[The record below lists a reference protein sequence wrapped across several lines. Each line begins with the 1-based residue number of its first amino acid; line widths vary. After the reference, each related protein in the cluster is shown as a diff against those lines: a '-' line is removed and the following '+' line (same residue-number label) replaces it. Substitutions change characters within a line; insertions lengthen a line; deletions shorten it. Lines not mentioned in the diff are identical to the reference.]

1 MKESDNLTLVVER
14 TVVMEMEAVAVI
26 GPFNLIDPRLIDLAA
41 DIVAEGNR
49 RMALDFSRVSYMTSA
64 GIACVIKILKKMQ
77 AVQGSLYIY
86 GTSADMK
93 DYLLLVKLDKYLQFI

>member
-1 MKESDNLTLVVER
+1 LFQKPSEGADCIMKESDNLTLVVER

-49 RMALDFSRVSYMTSA
+49 RMALDFSRVSYMKCRRSRGRCTSMA
-64 GIACVIKILKKMQ
+64 PAPI
-77 AVQGSLYIY
+77 
-86 GTSADMK
+86 
-93 DYLLLVKLDKYLQFI
+93 